1 MAEMGA
7 AMLGLTLGVCA
18 SARCCGNAGEVGY
31 QWKGN
36 VLMMLKVGLKHNI
49 ISNRA
54 LTVHPKSVCLS
65 AGPAVVSSLH
75 GSVRD

>member
-1 MAEMGA
+1 
-7 AMLGLTLGVCA
+7 MLGLTLGVCA

-49 ISNRA
+49 ISNKQSPDCSPQIC
-54 LTVHPKSVCLS
+54 LSVCWTRSGFLS
-65 AGPAVVSSLH
+65 KWQRKGLTCC
-75 GSVRD
+75 